1 MPQYLFQELI
11 TIVLPDLFA
20 SVNFSKVKLVFFSTA
35 NKSKEIKI
43 KKLYIVF
50 LTYLLLYNFFRQ
62 NTSGSIPHYN

>member
-35 NKSKEIKI
+35 KTSKAKSVKI
-43 KKLYIVF
+43 KAKN
-50 LTYLLLYNFFRQ
+50 LT
-62 NTSGSIPHYN
+62 